1 MRPFHIGLIRERG
14 SVLVVA
20 LLILVLLTLIGIS
33 ATTNTDIETLI
44 AGNEKFHKI
53 AFYNADSGIFPSAK
67 LISTVVD
74 TQAEP
79 VLSSITYVENDE
91 SEETGGTLLDEIMGY
106 VPCDDKKDIQFT
118 PSGYEVEVDIHRTG
132 AKNLVGGGIEFA
144 AGAEGIG
151 SGSGGGVAIFYHI
164 DSKGDGPAN
173 SLSNVVADY
182 RKVVGVPGGL

>member
-1 MRPFHIGLIRERG
+1 MNQLNNRLLREHG

-53 AFYNADSGIFPSAK
+53 AFYNADSGIFPAAK
-67 LISTVVD
+67 LVSATVD
-74 TQAEP
+74 TQSEP
-79 VLSSITYVENDE
+79 NTTITYVQADGNEGAD
-91 SEETGGTLLDEIMGY
+91 GTFLDEVMGY
-106 VPCDDKKDIQFT
+106 VESDPEDDIKFT
-118 PSGYEVEVDIHRTG
+118 PSDYEVRVDIHRTG
-132 AKNLVGGGIEFA
+132 ARNLVGGGIEFA